1 MRPSQTAQSEDGENS
16 CIQHLAKEPKRAER
30 AERTAEATKS
40 LGPVSFSWLIMSK
53 VAINSKTFP
62 RCVLKRA
69 KTASK
74 QYENETEE
82 EAARR
87 QDPAVFGCCKTR
99 FSEAHCAIDL
109 ILGRLSRF
117 EPFDLT
123 VLSKRE
129 RERETAIDG
138 AKESD
143 REFSERSSRIVFM
156 RNAGVWISL

>member
-1 MRPSQTAQSEDGENS
+1 
-16 CIQHLAKEPKRAER
+16 
-30 AERTAEATKS
+30 
-40 LGPVSFSWLIMSK
+40 MSK

-129 RERETAIDG
+129 RER
-138 AKESD
+138 AKE
-143 REFSERSSRIVFM
+143 RERERREREREERERERISPKPAADQRARAAQV
-156 RNAGVWISL
+156 